1 MNRVKEIER
10 INAKD
15 LQLQLASDTVGN
27 AGQWDVNKSWH
38 AQYKDSAY
46 VYVGGLPSEL
56 SEGDVI
62 VICSQFGEVVDVNM
76 PRDRKT
82 GKTKGFAFIC
92 YEVTSTL
99 ASRLPCPRVNA
110 ARGGR
115 QDQRS
120 TVLAVDN
127 FNGAKVLGRTIRC
140 DHCQSYHEEQKKD
153 VANLPDHVT
162 RNLSEKELEKKRQEV
177 EARNVELEE
186 ATAAKSALF
195 AIGRGTHE
203 SEIEQDTRQI
213 RENIVQVLA
222 PRPRC
227 PARARARARP
237 PARATLQAHG

>member
-27 AGQWDVNKSWH
+27 AGRWDVNKSWH

-62 VICSQFGEVVDVNM
+62 VICSQFGEVIDVNM

-99 ASRLPCPRVNA
+99 ASRLPCPHNVFTSKRRA
-110 ARGGR
+110 WWSAGSAKHRARSG
-115 QDQRS
+115 QLQRS
-120 TVLAVDN
+120 EGAGADHPLRPLPVLPR
-127 FNGAKVLGRTIRC
+127 GA
-140 DHCQSYHEEQKKD
+140 EE
-153 VANLPDHVT
+153 
-162 RNLSEKELEKKRQEV
+162 
-177 EARNVELEE
+177 
-186 ATAAKSALF
+186 
-195 AIGRGTHE
+195 GRGQP
-203 SEIEQDTRQI
+203 S
-213 RENIVQVLA
+213 
-222 PRPRC
+222 RPRD
-227 PARARARARP
+227 AQ
-237 PARATLQAHG
+237 LE